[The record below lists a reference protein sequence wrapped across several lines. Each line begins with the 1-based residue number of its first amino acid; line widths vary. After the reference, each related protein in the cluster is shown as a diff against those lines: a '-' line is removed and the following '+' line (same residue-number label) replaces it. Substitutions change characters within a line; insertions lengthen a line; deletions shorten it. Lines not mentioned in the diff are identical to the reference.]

1 MESIA
6 IESWLVI
13 MGMSGLA
20 LGLVIGISKLVRRL
34 FAPKR
39 KTSQKQPP
47 SLKRPPQFEDEV
59 RIRVFRQQADKAFQ
73 SISAV
78 IDEEYKT
85 LLTLV
90 ESGQNLIRPVLEP
103 QPQRSREPLTEPAV
117 LSRNLPRQYN
127 DGLEQGPYAQ
137 IEKYVTQGL
146 STGEISEVLQIPNH
160 EVELAV
166 KLKSARHAAFNR

>member
-1 MESIA
+1 MENIA
-6 IESWLVI
+6 IESWLLI

-20 LGLVIGISKLVRRL
+20 LGLIIGVARMVRRM
-34 FAPKR
+34 FASKR
-39 KTSQKQPP
+39 KPSQIEPP
-47 SLKRPPQFEDEV
+47 ETKRRPQFEDEM

-90 ESGQNLIRPVLEP
+90 ETGQNPIRPSLEALP
-103 QPQRSREPLTEPAV
+103 SENWRPLTEPAP
-117 LSRNLPRQYN
+117 SPNLTRQYN
-127 DGLEQGPYAQ
+127 DGGVQGPYAQ
-137 IEKYVTQGL
+137 IERYVSQGL
-146 STGEISEVLQIPNH
+146 STGEISEVLQMPHN

-166 KLKSARHAAFNR
+166 KLRSARHAAFNR

>member
-1 MESIA
+1 MENIA

-20 LGLVIGISKLVRRL
+20 LGLAIGVGKLVRHL
-34 FAPKR
+34 FASKR
-39 KTSQKQPP
+39 KP
-47 SLKRPPQFEDEV
+47 SPIERPANKRPPQFEDEV
-59 RIRVFRQQADKAFQ
+59 RIRVFKQQADKAFQ

-90 ESGQNLIRPVLEP
+90 ETGRNPT
-103 QPQRSREPLTEPAV
+103 RSPLKAHSPESWKPLVEPA
-117 LSRNLPRQYN
+117 LSTDLTRQYN
-127 DGLEQGPYAQ
+127 DGRSQSPYSQ
-137 IEKYVTQGL
+137 IERYVSQGL
-146 STGEISEVLQIPNH
+146 STGEISEVLQMPHN

-166 KLKSARHAAFNR
+166 KLRSARHASFQ

>member
-1 MESIA
+1 MENIA

-20 LGLVIGISKLVRRL
+20 LGLVVGVTKLVRRL

-39 KTSQKQPP
+39 KLAQ
-47 SLKRPPQFEDEV
+47 KRPPELKQQPQFEDEV

-90 ESGQNLIRPVLEP
+90 ESGQNLMRPSLEP
-103 QPQRSREPLTEPAV
+103 QPQKSWKPLTEPA
-117 LSRNLPRQYN
+117 LSNRLARQYN
-127 DGLEQGPYAQ
+127 DAPKQGPYAQ
-137 IEKYVTQGL
+137 IEKYVSQGL
-146 STGEISEVLQIPNH
+146 STGEISEVLQIPNN

-166 KLKSARHAAFNR
+166 KLRSARHAAFNR